1 MLTAIRPIRKLRGE
15 AIMDFRLSEEQQLF
29 KTSVNNFL
37 SKNYQT
43 DVLRKM
49 LKGEM
54 EFPSEL
60 WEKIS
65 ELGWLGVAIPEDYRG
80 SGMGFQELVILFEE
94 MGSACLISPV
104 LSTVLSSL
112 IILDAGNKK
121 QKEDFL
127 PKLAAGEL
135 VFALALHEPGFYYQE
150 GGINLKASKVNDD
163 FVLDGIKAP
172 VPSGGIA
179 DYFICLANT
188 GDRKT
193 TLFIL
198 KADTPGI
205 TLSPLKTMAGD
216 SQAEVRFDQVTVSL
230 ENILGEA
237 NRGWAYVEKI
247 ISKAALLKSAEM
259 LGGSRKTLEMCVEY
273 MKVRE
278 QFGQTLSNFQAVQHK
293 CAEMLT
299 YVELSKDIVYKPAW
313 MIDRG
318 MACDLDIAMAKAW
331 TSDAYRRV
339 VQTSFQLFGA
349 IAFCEEH
356 DMHLYLRQAK
366 ASEVSFG
373 DSTFQRDVIAD
384 HLFA

>member
-1 MLTAIRPIRKLRGE
+1 
-15 AIMDFRLSEEQQLF
+15 MDFRLSEEQQLF

-43 DVLRKM
+43 DVLRKI

-65 ELGWLGVAIPEDYRG
+65 ELGWLGVAIPEDYGG

-104 LSTVLSSL
+104 HSTVLSSL
-112 IILDAGNKK
+112 LILDAGNKK
-121 QKEDFL
+121 QKENFL
-127 PKLAAGEL
+127 PKLAGGEL
-135 VFALALHEPGFYYQE
+135 IFALALHEPGFYYQE
-150 GGINLKASKVNDD
+150 AGIQVKASYDPNGY
-163 FVLDGIKAP
+163 VLDGLKAP
-172 VPSGGIA
+172 VPSGGMA

-188 GDRKT
+188 GDQKT
-193 TLFIL
+193 ALFIV
-198 KADTPGI
+198 KADTSGV
-205 TLSPLKTMAGD
+205 TLSPLKTIADD
-216 SQAEVRFDQVTVSL
+216 SQVEIRFDQVAVSP
-230 ENILGEA
+230 ENVLGET
-237 NRGWAYVEKI
+237 NRGWAYTERI

-278 QFGQTLSNFQAVQHK
+278 QFGQTLGNFQAVQHK

-299 YVELSKDIVYKPAW
+299 YVDLSRDMVYKPAW
-313 MIDRG
+313 MIDQG

-339 VQTSFQLFGA
+339 VQISFQLFGA
-349 IAFCEEH
+349 IAYCEEH
-356 DMHLYLRQAK
+356 DMHLYLRHAK

>member
-1 MLTAIRPIRKLRGE
+1 
-15 AIMDFRLSEEQQLF
+15 MDFRLSEEQQLF

-54 EFPSEL
+54 EFPSAL
-60 WEKIS
+60 WKKIS
-65 ELGWLGVAIPEDYRG
+65 DLGWLGVAIPEDYGG

-112 IILDAGNKK
+112 LILDAGNKK
-121 QKEDFL
+121 QKENFL
-127 PKLAAGEL
+127 PRLAGGEL
-135 VFALALHEPGFYYQE
+135 IFALALHEPGFYYQE
-150 GGINLKASKVNDD
+150 GGIKVKAPKVNDD
-163 FVLDGIKAP
+163 FILDGIKAP
-172 VPSGGIA
+172 VPSGAMA

-193 TLFIL
+193 TLFIV

-205 TLSPLKTMAGD
+205 TLSPLKTIAGD
-216 SQAEVRFDQVTVSL
+216 GQAEIRFDQVAVSL
-230 ENILGEA
+230 ENVLGEA

-278 QFGQTLSNFQAVQHK
+278 QFGQTLGNFQAVQHK

-299 YVELSKDIVYKPAW
+299 YVDLSKDIVYRPAW
-313 MIDRG
+313 MIDQG

-356 DMHLYLRQAK
+356 DMHLYLRHAK

-384 HLFA
+384 RLFA

>member
-1 MLTAIRPIRKLRGE
+1 
-15 AIMDFRLSEEQQLF
+15 MDFKLSEEQQLF
-29 KTSVNNFL
+29 KTSINNFL

-49 LKGEM
+49 LNGEM
-54 EFPSEL
+54 EFPSGL
-60 WEKIS
+60 WEKIA
-65 ELGWLGVAIPEDYRG
+65 ELGWLGVAISEDFGG

-94 MGSACLISPV
+94 MGRACLISPI

-112 IILDAGNKK
+112 LILEAGDKQ
-121 QKEDFL
+121 QKENYL
-127 PKLAAGEL
+127 PKLAGGEL
-135 VFALALHEPGFYYQE
+135 IFALALHEPGFYYQE
-150 GGINLKASKVNDD
+150 GGIQVKASKVQDGY
-163 FVLDGIKAP
+163 VLDGLKAP
-172 VPSGGIA
+172 VPDGKMA

-193 TLFIL
+193 TLFIV
-198 KADTPGI
+198 KADTPGV
-205 TLSPLKTMAGD
+205 TLSPLKTIAGD
-216 SQAEVRFDQVTVSL
+216 GQVEIRFNRVGVSPQ
-230 ENILGEA
+230 NVLGVA
-237 NRGWAYVEKI
+237 DRGWPYVEKI

-278 QFGQTLSNFQAVQHK
+278 QFGQALGNFQAVQHK

-299 YVELSKDIVYKPAW
+299 LVDLSRDIVYKPAW

-318 MACDLDIAMAKAW
+318 MACSLDVAMAKAW

-339 VQTSFQLFGA
+339 VQASFQLFGA
-349 IAFCEEH
+349 IAFCQEH
-356 DMHLYLRQAK
+356 DMHLYLRHAK
-366 ASEVSFG
+366 ASEVNFG

>member
-1 MLTAIRPIRKLRGE
+1 MLTAIRPIQKLKGE
-15 AIMDFRLSEEQQLF
+15 TIMDFRLSEEQQLF

-112 IILDAGNKK
+112 LILDAGNKK
-121 QKEDFL
+121 QKENFL
-127 PKLAAGEL
+127 PKSAGGEL
-135 VFALALHEPGFYYQE
+135 IFALALHEPGFYYQE
-150 GGINLKASKVNDD
+150 GGIQVKASKVNDD

-193 TLFIL
+193 TLFIV

-205 TLSPLKTMAGD
+205 TLSPLKTIAGD
-216 SQAEVRFDQVTVSL
+216 SQVEIRFDQVAVSL
-230 ENILGEA
+230 ENVLGET
-237 NRGWAYVEKI
+237 NRGWALCGENNF
-247 ISKAALLKSAEM
+247 KSSAFKKCRDAGRVTKNPGDVCGVYESAGTVRADPGQFP
-259 LGGSRKTLEMCVEY
+259 GGSAQMC
-273 MKVRE
+273 
-278 QFGQTLSNFQAVQHK
+278 G
-293 CAEMLT
+293 
-299 YVELSKDIVYKPAW
+299 
-313 MIDRG
+313 
-318 MACDLDIAMAKAW
+318 
-331 TSDAYRRV
+331 DAYLCR
-339 VQTSFQLFGA
+339 SFQRYCLQAGL
-349 IAFCEEH
+349 
-356 DMHLYLRQAK
+356 DDRSGDGLRPGYRHGQGLDQRCL
-366 ASEVSFG
+366 SEGGPNFLPVVRG
-373 DSTFQRDVIAD
+373 DGFLRRT
-384 HLFA
+384 